1 MPPQSRTLLQLCAL
15 FRHRSV
21 SAPAAC
27 VCTPVET
34 PAASSATSAVTPLHS
49 HTLSLFWAF

>member
-1 MPPQSRTLLQLCAL
+1 LQLCAL